1 MSKAGVTILL
11 ASAALCGAWPAAAH
25 HSSAMFDSTKVVT
38 VTGPVKDYQFVQ
50 PHTWIDVGV
59 VDGAGKETVWAVEG
73 GATGQMKNI
82 GLTPSTLKPGDKV
95 TLTIH
100 PLRDGRPAGSFISIV
115 MPDGRMLS
123 ARAPAAAAGP

>member
-1 MSKAGVTILL
+1 MSKVGIAFLL
-11 ASAALCGAWPAAAH
+11 AAACAAPPAMAH

-38 VTGPVKDYQFVQ
+38 VTGPVKDYQYVQ

-59 VDGAGKETVWAVEG
+59 TDASGKETVWAVEG

-82 GLTPSTLKPGDKV
+82 GLTPSTLKAGDKV
-95 TLTIH
+95 TITIH

-123 ARAPAAAAGP
+123 ARAPAAAQAGP